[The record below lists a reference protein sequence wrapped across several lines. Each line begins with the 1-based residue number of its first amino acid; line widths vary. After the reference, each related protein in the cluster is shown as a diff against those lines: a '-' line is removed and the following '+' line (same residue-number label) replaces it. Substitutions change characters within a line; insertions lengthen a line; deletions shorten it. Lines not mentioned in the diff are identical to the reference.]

1 MDGTVLERL
10 LNEIEAL
17 QVSGGMDMNELLDI
31 SDELRQV
38 LIWMVRKHGFQV
50 QELAEHL
57 SMNATEL
64 EALLDA
70 MQNKGL
76 VEEQAETQ
84 RFQVHVKTTR
94 LSRKYQ
100 VPKDVWKVFD

>member
-57 SMNATEL
+57 SMNTTEL

>member
-1 MDGTVLERL
+1 MDSTIFKRL
-10 LNEIEAL
+10 LNEIEEL
-17 QVSGGMDMNELLDI
+17 QVNDGMDMNELLDV

-38 LIWMVRKHGFQV
+38 LVWMVRKNGFQEQDLGGHLNLDT
-50 QELAEHL
+50 QE
-57 SMNATEL
+57 TET
-64 EALLDA
+64 LLDA
-70 MQNKGL
+70 LQNKGL

-94 LSRKYQ
+94 LARKYQ